1 MIRCVLMALV
11 WVPAL
16 TAAGAVDGAPA
27 MKPQAL
33 DPHAVLHQAL
43 ADFDAAVRLR
53 DHGGV
58 RAQRL
63 YQQAAEG
70 FESLITTGVKNG
82 RLYYNLANAQ
92 LRLGRIGPAIVNYRR
107 ALRLMPGDE
116 NIRRNLA
123 FARTL
128 CEVRIPPKATSAVVE
143 TILFWHF
150 ETAHASRVRLAVV
163 GYASFWLL
171 MTVGLFVRRRAA
183 GLVWTTRA
191 VGVLTLVMAAS
202 VTWDGLAA
210 AHRDEGV
217 LIADHVVLRKGNG
230 DSYDPELAAP
240 LSEGVEFRVI
250 ETREDLDGAVW
261 YYVTLPDGTGGWL
274 RSDQAELI

>member
-1 MIRCVLMALV
+1 MIRLALMILV
-11 WVPAL
+11 WVPAP
-16 TAAGAVDGAPA
+16 TAAGAVDDATPNT
-27 MKPQAL
+27 PQVSDARAL
-33 DPHAVLHQAL
+33 LRQAL

-53 DHGGV
+53 NHGGV

-63 YQQAAEG
+63 YRQAAEG
-70 FESLITTGVKNG
+70 FESLIRTGVKNG
-82 RLYYNLANAQ
+82 RLNYDLANAQ

-128 CEVRIPPKATSAVVE
+128 CEVRIPPKATSAMVK

-150 ETAHASRVRLAVV
+150 ETAHASRVRVAVA
-163 GYASFWLL
+163 GYVSFWLL
-171 MTVGLFVRRRAA
+171 MAVGLFVRRRAA
-183 GLVWTTRA
+183 GLVWTTRV
-191 VGVLTLVMAAS
+191 VGVLTLVLAAS

-250 ETREDLDGAVW
+250 ETREDLDGAIW
-261 YYVTLPDGTGGWL
+261 YYVALPDGTDGWL